1 MFDNIIS
8 VTDSAEVLSLSR
20 QRVLQMIDEGK
31 LPAKKIG
38 KTWILDRESLEKYR
52 FTKENHVR

>member
-1 MFDNIIS
+1 MFDNLIS
-8 VTDSAEVLSLSR
+8 VTDSAEVLALSR

-52 FTKENHVR
+52 CNKENHVR

>member
-1 MFDNIIS
+1 MFDNLIS
-8 VTDSAEVLSLSR
+8 VTDSAEVLALSR

>member
-1 MFDNIIS
+1 MFDNLIS
-8 VTDSAEVLSLSR
+8 VTDSAEVLALSR

-52 FTKENHVR
+52 FTKENHDR